1 MLLNQNYNPDVL
13 SCLAN
18 LSNDEVFTPPDVANQ
33 MLDLLPE
40 DIWKNEKTK
49 FLDPV
54 SKSGIFLRE
63 ITKRLIKGLEDKIPN
78 LEKRINH
85 IFQNQLY
92 GIAITELT
100 SLLSRR
106 SLYCSKDANGKYS
119 ISNSF
124 TQSDGNIRFKKMSH
138 EWKGQ
143 KCKFC
148 GASKDQYERSSD
160 LETHAYEFIHKE
172 NPEEI
177 FEMKFD
183 VIIGNP
189 PYQLGDGGSGA
200 SASPIYQNFINQA
213 KKLMPQHLIMIV
225 PARWYA
231 GGKGLNQ
238 FREEMLADRRLKKLV
253 DFQEAG
259 DVFPNVEIKGGVC
272 YFHWEKNYNGDCEV
286 VSNSVVGSDM
296 MKRKLNQYDVFVRLN
311 KAIPILSKVLKFKNP
326 SFSSLISSRKPFGL
340 STNFNAFKKD
350 YFDGSIRIY
359 ANNKRVGFIDR
370 NKLPFGESW
379 VNKNKIFLSKAY
391 NGGYAYPHQII
402 NKPIIP
408 SNPSCCT
415 ETYLCIGPFESEEET
430 LNVYNYLNT
439 KIARFLIYLRKITQ
453 DNTKD
458 KFEFLPKLDFKL
470 RWTDKNLCDHFK
482 INNDEFDLI
491 NQLIRP
497 MEDNEDG

>member
-183 VIIGNP
+183 VT
-189 PYQLGDGGSGA
+189 L
-200 SASPIYQNFINQA
+200 
-213 KKLMPQHLIMIV
+213 
-225 PARWYA
+225 
-231 GGKGLNQ
+231 
-238 FREEMLADRRLKKLV
+238 
-253 DFQEAG
+253 
-259 DVFPNVEIKGGVC
+259 
-272 YFHWEKNYNGDCEV
+272 
-286 VSNSVVGSDM
+286 
-296 MKRKLNQYDVFVRLN
+296 QYGRFTVKVNR
-311 KAIPILSKVLKFKNP
+311 PCSKVTVKFISVHFD
-326 SFSSLISSRKPFGL
+326 SFKHHVNNEPFIM
-340 STNFNAFKKD
+340 F
-350 YFDGSIRIY
+350 
-359 ANNKRVGFIDR
+359 
-370 NKLPFGESW
+370 
-379 VNKNKIFLSKAY
+379 
-391 NGGYAYPHQII
+391 
-402 NKPIIP
+402 
-408 SNPSCCT
+408 
-415 ETYLCIGPFESEEET
+415 
-430 LNVYNYLNT
+430 
-439 KIARFLIYLRKITQ
+439 
-453 DNTKD
+453 
-458 KFEFLPKLDFKL
+458 
-470 RWTDKNLCDHFK
+470 
-482 INNDEFDLI
+482 
-491 NQLIRP
+491 
-497 MEDNEDG
+497 